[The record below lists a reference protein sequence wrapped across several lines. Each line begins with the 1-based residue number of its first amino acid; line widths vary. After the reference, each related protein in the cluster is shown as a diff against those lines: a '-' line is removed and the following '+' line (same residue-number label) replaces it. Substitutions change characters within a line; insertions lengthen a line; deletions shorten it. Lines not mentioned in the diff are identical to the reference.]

1 MYVSCIIS
9 ASAGSVRKRPK
20 ASGSTEIKGLDLAE
34 IVDTSTT
41 RRTDPFRGS
50 FQRADWR
57 AASQSDA
64 FSVGELYNVEKKSS
78 IFELLLPKT
87 LFFELKVFKK
97 RKNTPHGSFQRADWS
112 GSRAAGQS
120 DALSVGELYN
130 VEKNAPIFELFCPKL
145 YFSGPKS
152 SKRKKVLHGSF
163 QLANWSGQPA
173 NPTLFLSEN
182 L

>member
-1 MYVSCIIS
+1 
-9 ASAGSVRKRPK
+9 
-20 ASGSTEIKGLDLAE
+20 LAE

-50 FQRADWR
+50 FQRGDWR

-97 RKNTPHGSFQRADWS
+97 SKNTPHGSFQRADWSQWS

-130 VEKNAPIFELFCPKL
+130 VEKKAPIFELFCPK
-145 YFSGPKS
+145 
-152 SKRKKVLHGSF
+152 
-163 QLANWSGQPA
+163 
-173 NPTLFLSEN
+173 TLFFGLKVFKAEEGAARILSAG
-182 L
+182 